1 LGFSFDKIGI
11 QYKVFDI
18 FTQVLLPI
26 CHHTCSSVGSVTSGT
41 FWSWSHTSAD
51 SSDPE
56 TVSLKKED
64 RQHLDPLFSGVRDTY
79 SGSEHFFKNHL
90 GHTIGDLLKNLENNA
105 NMLSWLA
112 DSAHG
117 SAAHGL
123 FSCTAGLSQTNILVS
138 EFLPVKDSLIMYI
151 YA

>member
-1 LGFSFDKIGI
+1 MPSYVFFSWQRNKWHIL
-11 QYKVFDI
+11 VVV
-18 FTQVLLPI
+18 THI
-26 CHHTCSSVGSVTSGT
+26 CRFIRSS
-41 FWSWSHTSAD
+41 
-51 SSDPE
+51 E

-138 EFLPVKDSLIMYI
+138 EFLPVKDSLMYI